1 MPSTMYNVK
10 TKTMKFKTT
19 MLVAL
24 LVLGGTHAKAQLSK
38 NPNKFL
44 GNITTG
50 YQIDYGNIKFADLWN
65 QLTPENETKWGSI
78 EGTRGQFNWGSVDA
92 EYNYCKEHGFAF
104 KFHTLVWGGQYPSW
118 MNSLSK
124 KEQLAAITEW
134 FDAVAERYPDLEY
147 IDVVNEALSG
157 HNPAPFKDA
166 LGGDGESGYDWIV
179 TAFNMAR
186 ERWPKA
192 VLIYNDFNTFQW
204 DTDRYIDLI
213 QKIKAAGA
221 PVDAAGCQSHDLN
234 DMSGDD
240 FKKVL
245 EKVHDGTGLP
255 IFISEY
261 DICKADDQIQLQRYK
276 EQFPIMWEADYVA
289 GVTLWG
295 YIYGST
301 WVDDGNEKGA
311 SGLIKNGKDRP
322 ALTWLREYMQ
332 TDAAINAKSP
342 LISSKGF
349 AFVSASSSTT
359 LIGND
364 VTIKGKAANDTLPV
378 DNIQLFV
385 DSTTLLASYDT
396 SRFEFVWKPVKAGT
410 YKFTMKAYS
419 VSTTVYEKSCTV
431 KACEPGKP
439 YSGKMSVLPGVIEA
453 ENFDEGE
460 NEITYSDNELNNQGG
475 KYRDTG
481 VDIDSSPDDGFV
493 VGWTNSGEWL
503 EYTVNVEKEQVLTWT
518 AIVSSGTTNSGFQM
532 YLDDDDISG
541 KIEVP
546 KTGDDWNTYV
556 EVKGRTKTALP
567 AGEHKL
573 RFVITGSSC
582 NIDKVTFSVPVEN
595 EQLATPYSGKPA
607 SIPGTIQAENFDIGM
622 EGVAYHDSEDAN
634 QGDANFRNATGVD
647 VVKGNNGNALGYT
660 VAGEWVTYTVNVAET
675 KKYYWGAVVSSGVT
689 GSGFTVFFD
698 DQDITGKISVPRTGN
713 NNWDTYKTIGGETSI
728 ELTEGVHTLK
738 ISIDGTNA
746 NIDKLI
752 FKNEPV
758 VGIASENAADFN
770 GIYEVYSI
778 MGVYQ
783 GTVNISNGDTSV
795 MNGEYVKGIY
805 ILRKQGATESHRVM
819 VY

>member
-1 MPSTMYNVK
+1 
-10 TKTMKFKTT
+10 MKIKTT

-24 LVLGGTHAKAQLSK
+24 LMLGGTCVNAQLSK

-44 GNITTG
+44 GNITTMG
-50 YQIDYGNIKFADLWN
+50 QVRSDFDKYWN
-65 QLTPENETKWGSI
+65 QLTPENETKWGSV

-104 KFHTLVWGGQYPSW
+104 KFHTLIWGGQYPSW
-118 MNSLSK
+118 MNSLSQT
-124 KEQLAAITEW
+124 EQLAAITEW

-157 HNPAPFKDA
+157 HNPAPFKNA
-166 LGGDGESGYDWIV
+166 LGGDGKSGYDWIV

-234 DMSGDD
+234 DMSGAD
-240 FKKVL
+240 FKVVL

-261 DICKADDQIQLQRYK
+261 DICKADDQIQLKRFQ
-276 EQFPIMWEADYVA
+276 EQFPILWEADYVA

-295 YIYGST
+295 YIYGQT
-301 WVDDGNEKGA
+301 WVDDGAEKGA
-311 SGLIKNGKDRP
+311 SGLIKNGKERP
-322 ALTWLREYMQ
+322 ALQWLREYLQ

-342 LISSKGF
+342 MISSAGF
-349 AFVSASSSTT
+349 AFVSASKSTALLGT
-359 LIGND
+359 D
-364 VTIKGKAANDTLPV
+364 VTIKGKATNDTLPI
-378 DNIQLFV
+378 DNIKLFV
-385 DSTTLLASYDT
+385 DNELLASFDT
-396 SRFEFVWKPVKAGT
+396 SSFEYLWKPMVADT
-410 YKFTMKAYS
+410 HVFVMRAYS
-419 VSTTVYEKSCTV
+419 VSTTVYEKSCSV

-439 YSGKMSVLPGVIEA
+439 YLGKIAVLPGVIEA
-453 ENFDEGE
+453 ENFDEGD
-460 NEITYSDNELNNQGG
+460 NDITYSDNDPENQGG
-475 KYRDTG
+475 GYRESG
-481 VDIDSSPDDGFV
+481 VDIDVSPDDGFV

-503 EYTVNVEKEQVLTWT
+503 EYTVNVEKEQILTWT
-518 AIVSSGTTNSGFQM
+518 AVVSSGTTNSGFQM

-546 KTGDDWNTYV
+546 QTANNSWNTYV
-556 EVKGRTKTALP
+556 EVKGRTKKALP
-567 AGEHKL
+567 SGEHKL

-582 NIDKVTFSVPVEN
+582 NIDKVTFAVPVEN
-595 EQLATPYSGKPA
+595 EALTTPYSGKPIA
-607 SIPGTIQAENFDIGM
+607 IPGTIQAENFDIGM
-622 EGVAYHDSEDAN
+622 EGVAYHDNDEAN

-698 DQDITGKISVPRTGN
+698 DEDITGKISVPRTGN
-713 NNWDTYKTIGGETSI
+713 NNWDTYKTLGGETNI
-728 ELTEGVHTLK
+728 ELTEGIHTLK
-738 ISIDGTNA
+738 ISIDGTNV

-758 VGIASENAADFN
+758 VGISSDNVSDFN
-770 GIYEVYSI
+770 GLYEVYSI

-805 ILRKQGATESHRVM
+805 ILRKQGTSESHRVM